1 MYMFIYGILQY
12 TYMCIYKYIHIYIYL
27 YTCIHIYIH
36 THCDFNNLP
45 LGYMEKSSCPLSSVA
60 QRGLGG
66 IRTIY
71 GWPFR
76 GKGRAGRHQSQGLFQ
91 QWIQGE
97 DTPFSTLVVVQPFYT
112 VGIRG
117 FYRNIRVPYI
127 ILVCGTIGFQVD
139 SSATTEF
146 TLVAEQRLCRWS
158 VDKTVLTT
166 SGHRKQRD
174 PGERFVDHSTSR

>member
-1 MYMFIYGILQY
+1 MKKKNFWE
-12 TYMCIYKYIHIYIYL
+12 
-27 YTCIHIYIH
+27 
-36 THCDFNNLP
+36 CDFNNLP

-97 DTPFSTLVVVQPFYT
+97 DTPFQHWLWFNHFILLGTE
-112 VGIRG
+112 G

-146 TLVAEQRLCRWS
+146 TI
-158 VDKTVLTT
+158 
-166 SGHRKQRD
+166 HM
-174 PGERFVDHSTSR
+174 

>member
-1 MYMFIYGILQY
+1 MKKKNFWE
-12 TYMCIYKYIHIYIYL
+12 
-27 YTCIHIYIH
+27 
-36 THCDFNNLP
+36 CDFNNLP

-76 GKGRAGRHQSQGLFQ
+76 GKGRAGRHQSQGLFH

-112 VGIRG
+112 VGNIG
-117 FYRNIRVPYI
+117 FYRNDRVPYV

-146 TLVAEQRLCRWS
+146 TVYMYVYIYIYIVFSEDSQSLPYCFIQQKLHES
-158 VDKTVLTT
+158 VW
-166 SGHRKQRD
+166 HIW
-174 PGERFVDHSTSR
+174 ERSTSKGTKF